1 MDINILKRRDTMGKM
16 SHIAYL
22 CSKGDRDALIDELNQ
37 TPIANMADTTV
48 EEVAD
53 GFMDAYNT
61 IKEKKE
67 EPAYKK
73 LNEIQTDMIKDA
85 TNKISRASVGIR
97 DEHL

>member
-1 MDINILKRRDTMGKM
+1 MGKM
-16 SHIAYL
+16 SHISYL

-37 TPIANMADTTV
+37 TPIANMTDTTV

-67 EPAYKK
+67 EPVMKNA
-73 LNEIQTDMIKDA
+73 
-85 TNKISRASVGIR
+85 ASSPYA
-97 DEHL
+97 